1 MKNVKYAN
9 KLKRTMVIIGCHTR
23 WDVAT
28 KATVVEY
35 ILTNGID
42 AKNGSLK
49 DKYKDIAAEYNV
61 NFQSIHN
68 WVKQY
73 RYTYATAKKAPKGS
87 VVYSPLIVKNG
98 DENRVLKTLNKLHS
112 KLAKLRK
119 VVEHAPGATVDA
131 ETLRSVLQS
140 VQEELSEASI
150 KSE

>member
-9 KLKRTMVIIGCHTR
+9 RLKRTMVIIGCHTR

-42 AKNGSLK
+42 AKSGSLR
-49 DKYKDIAAEYNV
+49 DKYKDIAEEYNV
-61 NFQSIHN
+61 RFNTIHN

-73 RYTYATAKKAPKGS
+73 RYTYAIAKKAPKGS
-87 VVYSPLIVKNG
+87 VIYSPLIVKNG
-98 DENRVLKTLNKLHS
+98 DENKVLKVLNRLHR
-112 KLAKLRK
+112 KLAKLRR
-119 VVEHAPGATVDA
+119 VVEHAPNATVDA
-131 ETLRSVLQS
+131 ETLRSTLQS